1 MMKIQKKMRSNASDE
16 DNVDDMVVNNDDP
29 TDN

>member
-16 DNVDDMVVNNDDP
+16 DNVDNMVVNNDDP